1 MHYYIGDIII
11 IAYWRHK
18 VKLGNSFT
26 KFDSLNLMWAFSYCG
41 WAPTQC
47 SFKIQVNLIMTS
59 ERNLSL
65 LYSNR
70 IK

>member
-1 MHYYIGDIII
+1 MYYYIGDVII

-26 KFDSLNLMWAFSYCG
+26 KFDSLNLIWVFSYCG
-41 WAPTQC
+41 GAPTHY

-59 ERNLSL
+59 EKNLSL
-65 LYSNR
+65 FVFQ
-70 IK
+70 